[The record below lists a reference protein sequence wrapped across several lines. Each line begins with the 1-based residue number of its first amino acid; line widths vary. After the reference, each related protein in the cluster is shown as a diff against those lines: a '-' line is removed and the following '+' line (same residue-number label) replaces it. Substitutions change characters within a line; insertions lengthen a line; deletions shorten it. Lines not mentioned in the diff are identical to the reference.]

1 MYTNFHESAQQRNPR
16 KLVFNQY
23 IGETT
28 VFHLS
33 QCSVVGSK
41 LKVEV
46 GVGARLIKNPDEQK
60 KGLWIRLCLT
70 LQKSVCVWGGDGD
83 GDGGGGKPLGSDVT
97 FTMLTTSC
105 TMQRAIYN

>member
-70 LQKSVCVWGGDGD
+70 LQKSVCVCGVGMGM
-83 GDGGGGKPLGSDVT
+83 GGGGKPLGFDAI
-97 FTMLTTSC
+97 TMLTTSC